1 MGDENDYTGGTGTDD
16 GNPAWKEFY
25 DVVPSE
31 IHDKVT
37 PLLQKWDQGV
47 QERFTKVQSEYEPW
61 KELINNQVDPADA
74 KFAVQL
80 LNSLEQN
87 PQGVHQAIGE
97 YYKLINPDSGTGQ
110 GHVEPKAEPEEPQYA
125 TASDL
130 AALRQ
135 QNEIMAQILLNNKQA
150 EDAKM
155 QDAKLTSEFDAA
167 RQKYGDFDEK
177 YVSGLLLAN
186 PNMSVDQ
193 GVASFKQ
200 FVTNEAAKYRPKPL
214 FMGAGGGVPGQ
225 QTDVSKLTDKGRR
238 ELAVSVLKAANA
250 ERNQ

>member
-1 MGDENDYTGGTGTDD
+1 MGDEDGYTGGTGTGE
-16 GNPAWKEFY
+16 GNPAWQEFY
-25 DVVPSE
+25 DVVPAD

-47 QERFTKVQSEYEPW
+47 QERFTKVQSDYEPW
-61 KELINNQVDPADA
+61 KDLIDNKVDPADA
-74 KFAVQL
+74 KFAIQL
-80 LNSLEQN
+80 LNGLEQN
-87 PQGVHQAIGE
+87 PQEVYKAIGE
-97 YYKLINPDSGTGQ
+97 YYKLANSGSGSGQ
-110 GHVEPKAEPEEPQYA
+110 GHVELKTEPEEPQYA

-135 QNEIMAQILLNNKQA
+135 QNEIMAQILLRNREA
-150 EDAKM
+150 EDAKAN
-155 QDAKLTSEFDAA
+155 DARLDSEFAA
-167 RQKYGDFDEK
+167 AKQKYGDFDER

-186 PNMSVDQ
+186 PKMTVDQ

-200 FVTNEAAKYRPKPL
+200 FVTTEAAKYRPKPL

-225 QTDVSKLTDKGRR
+225 QTDVSKLNDKQRK
-238 ELAVSVLKAANA
+238 ELAVNILKAANA